1 LGYTNNPQTDDV
13 GVFCSPLS
21 NEYELAAKHFS
32 LSSAEVRKLCEGVV
46 ESIFTGED
54 EKDRLREIYR
64 TWDGWTA

>member
-1 LGYTNNPQTDDV
+1 MGCTKKQHTDYV

-32 LSSAEVRKLCEGVV
+32 LSSAEVRKLCEGTV

-54 EKDRLREIYR
+54 EKNRLRKVYSN
-64 TWDGWTA
+64 WDSWAA